1 MRGAGREQRIGMGAL
16 AMASALAF
24 LAGVPAVAS
33 DVEWQVPFLRDAVGS
48 GMTLE
53 ISREGTRQTAT
64 PFFTLYDPTVRR
76 IEYRIGRMIDRLAAK
91 EISPGTA
98 AGNPP
103 LCPGGRAGPPTEDF
117 EGPDALLSSLP
128 PLPGEITVRSVK
140 RFLKELRASRKK
152 RTVSPVAV
160 AVPERRVGRADTAP
174 PEK

>member
-1 MRGAGREQRIGMGAL
+1 MRRAGREQRIGMGAL
-16 AMASALAF
+16 ALASALAF
-24 LAGVPAVAS
+24 LACGPAVAS
-33 DVEWQVPFLRDAVGS
+33 DIEWQFPLLRDAAGS

-76 IEYRIGRMIDRLAAK
+76 IEYRIGRM
-91 EISPGTA
+91 
-98 AGNPP
+98 
-103 LCPGGRAGPPTEDF
+103 
-117 EGPDALLSSLP
+117 LP

-152 RTVSPVAV
+152 RTVLPVAV

-174 PEK
+174 PGAN